1 MQDLLNHPTNDY
13 LSALRAA
20 IRCIKNP
27 NLHHTK
33 VLHNAINTV
42 GTDEDA
48 LTCVIVTRVKKDL
61 KTISELYLKRNNVS
75 LDQALAK
82 ETLGDYKTFLLAL
95 LGHLET

>member
-1 MQDLLNHPTNDY
+1 MIHVMSRISSITLQMITWVHFVQPSGASKT
-13 LSALRAA
+13 
-20 IRCIKNP
+20 
-27 NLHHTK
+27 
-33 VLHNAINTV
+33 
-42 GTDEDA
+42 